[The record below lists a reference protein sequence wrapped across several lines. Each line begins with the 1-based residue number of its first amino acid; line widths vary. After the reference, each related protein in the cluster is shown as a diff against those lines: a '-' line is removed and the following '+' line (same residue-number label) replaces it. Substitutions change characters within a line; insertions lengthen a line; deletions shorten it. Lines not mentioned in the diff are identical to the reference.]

1 MERGVV
7 SGMTIA
13 IIPARGGSKG
23 IPRKNLAPLA
33 GKPLL
38 VWTIES
44 AREAREVDAV
54 YVSTDDAKIAAC
66 ARAHGAE
73 PILRPADISGDTSP
87 SEAALL
93 HALDVVEA
101 TRAAV
106 DLVVF
111 LQATSPFRR
120 PGFVS
125 EALKQFRASGADSML
140 AAARAHILLWRQTP
154 EGARA
159 INYDP
164 AHRPMRQQM
173 EPQFRETG
181 SLYITT
187 ARQLRASG
195 NRLGGRIAL
204 FEITEDEALD
214 IDSPAD
220 LDYAEWKMRRES
232 TR

>member
-1 MERGVV
+1 M
-7 SGMTIA
+7 SGSTIA

-54 YVSTDDAKIAAC
+54 YVSTDDAEIAAC

-73 PILRPADISGDTSP
+73 PIMRPADISGDTSP

-93 HALDVVEA
+93 HALDVIEA
-101 TRAAV
+101 SGAIV

-120 PGFVS
+120 RGFVS
-125 EALKQFRASGADSML
+125 DALRKFRESGADSML
-140 AAARAHILLWRQTP
+140 AAAPAHVFLWRMTP
-154 EGARA
+154 EGARP

-181 SLYITT
+181 SLYITP

-195 NRLGGRIAL
+195 NRLSGRIAL
-204 FEITEDEALD
+204 FTITADEALD
-214 IDSPAD
+214 IDTPAD
-220 LDYAEWKMRRES
+220 LEYAEWKIRR
-232 TR
+232 RMAP